1 MGKPSITKAVLTV
14 FGIEF
19 ILNGGGSMIWFIPAI
34 MIFYLAVPFYLKL
47 VRKMNNIKLLIISLA
62 IWSGIML
69 ALENFTENHSLN
81 IFLCRLPIIFLGLC
95 LAGYEGKWRVNIK
108 AGVGVV
114 LLVVGIALNY
124 NFGYMIKLAFPISD
138 IFYVT
143 AIPYVMGIVLCADT
157 LFAKVKSYFQ
167 LATIN
172 EELTQENLYLA
183 HRLQALNAQKEDSI
197 ADSLAHASAL
207 LQRLAPYKLIP
218 AKIVHASLNKRDN
231 LLTIDKGAR
240 DGIKRDMGVVC
251 GTGVVGIV
259 YLTSEHYAVVIPVLS
274 SQSSI
279 SCVIENR
286 GYFGYLHWTGGDI
299 SRAFV
304 DDIPRHAHF
313 KLYENVVTSGY
324 SSVFP
329 AGIPVGKILHVYN
342 SPDQMSYR
350 LQLQLSTN
358 FGTLRDVFVV
368 DNSAFAEQMDILRA
382 AEDSMRVK
390 NGGEK

>member
-1 MGKPSITKAVLTV
+1 MHNLLNFLAKYSYWFLFLVL
-14 FGIEF
+14 E
-19 ILNGGGSMIWFIPAI
+19 AI
-34 MIFYLAVPFYLKL
+34 SF
-47 VRKMNNIKLLIISLA
+47 
-62 IWSGIML
+62 
-69 ALENFTENHSLN
+69 
-81 IFLCRLPIIFLGLC
+81 
-95 LAGYEGKWRVNIK
+95 
-108 AGVGVV
+108 V
-114 LLVVGIALNY
+114 LLFQFNSYQGSVWFTSANAVSGKVY
-124 NFGYMIKLAFPISD
+124 EQS
-138 IFYVT
+138 
-143 AIPYVMGIVLCADT
+143 
-157 LFAKVKSYFQ
+157 AKVKSYFQ

-299 SRAFV
+299 CRAFV
-304 DDIPRHAHF
+304 YDIPRHAHF
-313 KLYENVVTSGY
+313 RLYENVVTSGY

-368 DNSAFAEQMDILRA
+368 DNSAFAEQIDILRA

-390 NGGEK
+390 NGGEKQ

>member
-1 MGKPSITKAVLTV
+1 MHNLLNFLSKYSYWFLFLVL
-14 FGIEF
+14 E
-19 ILNGGGSMIWFIPAI
+19 AI
-34 MIFYLAVPFYLKL
+34 SF
-47 VRKMNNIKLLIISLA
+47 
-62 IWSGIML
+62 
-69 ALENFTENHSLN
+69 
-81 IFLCRLPIIFLGLC
+81 
-95 LAGYEGKWRVNIK
+95 
-108 AGVGVV
+108 V
-114 LLVVGIALNY
+114 LLFQFNSYQGSVWFTSANAVSG
-124 NFGYMIKLAFPISD
+124 K
-138 IFYVT
+138 FYEQS
-143 AIPYVMGIVLCADT
+143 
-157 LFAKVKSYFQ
+157 AKVKSYFQ

-197 ADSLAHASAL
+197 ADSLARASAL

-240 DGIKRDMGVVC
+240 DGIKGDMGVVC

-313 KLYENVVTSGY
+313 RLYENVVTSGY

>member
-1 MGKPSITKAVLTV
+1 MHNLLNFLSKYSYWFLFLVL
-14 FGIEF
+14 E
-19 ILNGGGSMIWFIPAI
+19 AI
-34 MIFYLAVPFYLKL
+34 SF
-47 VRKMNNIKLLIISLA
+47 
-62 IWSGIML
+62 
-69 ALENFTENHSLN
+69 
-81 IFLCRLPIIFLGLC
+81 
-95 LAGYEGKWRVNIK
+95 
-108 AGVGVV
+108 V
-114 LLVVGIALNY
+114 LLFQFNSYQGSVWFTSANAVSG
-124 NFGYMIKLAFPISD
+124 K
-138 IFYVT
+138 FYEQS
-143 AIPYVMGIVLCADT
+143 
-157 LFAKVKSYFQ
+157 AKVKSYFQ

-197 ADSLAHASAL
+197 AL

-313 KLYENVVTSGY
+313 RLYENVVTSGY